1 MLNDKEYINWLKS
14 TKELI
19 NKYNLK
25 QLSINVKEMY
35 PFNIIENKIIEKD
48 MVHIKIKDVHDIL
61 MDNSTYDILER

>member
-35 PFNIIENKIIEKD
+35 PFNKIENKIIEKG